1 MTPLAPI
8 FMDLVGR
15 PCLIVGGG
23 TIAEGRARML
33 TTYGAHVTLVAP
45 DISPGIAQMR
55 TEQRFVA
62 HHERGFRADDLD
74 GMFLVVAAT
83 NLRAVNAQVAD
94 AARARGVLTNVVDDP
109 ESCDVQIP
117 AIVRRGDLTVAIST
131 GGASPVV
138 TAQIRRELEAALRP
152 EWADVLDLLRGLR
165 ERTKQRYPESRARAE
180 AIRAL
185 LADAHL
191 MELVRVRDL
200 DGATAYACT
209 ALDLEGAV

>member
-1 MTPLAPI
+1 
-8 FMDLVGR
+8 MDLVGR

-23 TIAEGRARML
+23 TIAEGRARVL
-33 TTYGAHVTLVAP
+33 TTYGARVTLIAP
-45 DISPGIAQMR
+45 DITAGIAEMLA
-55 TEQRFVA
+55 EQRFVA
-62 HHERGFRADDLD
+62 HHDRDFRADDLD
-74 GMFLVVAAT
+74 GMFLAVAAT
-83 NLRAVNAQVAD
+83 NLRAVNAQVVD
-94 AARARGVLTNVVDDP
+94 AARTRGVLCNVVDDP

-152 EWADVLDLLRGLR
+152 EWADVLDLLGGLR
-165 ERTKQRYPESRARAE
+165 ERTKQRYPESSARAK

-185 LADAHL
+185 LDDAQL

-200 DGATAYACT
+200 DAASAYAC
-209 ALDLEGAV
+209 AVLDLEGAV